1 MVPQTVRAL
10 AEATGKATGC
20 CRCRS
25 TRDLSLMV
33 LLLLLLSRLL
43 ILAKRCSEVRC
54 LLEHW
59 FTRCRLRVIERDI
72 SHEGWESILV

>member
-1 MVPQTVRAL
+1 M
-10 AEATGKATGC
+10 
-20 CRCRS
+20 
-25 TRDLSLMV
+25 SLMV

-43 ILAKRCSEVRC
+43 IQAKRCSEARC